1 MADEGQQNLKESGF
15 VKTVTKRALAPI
27 VATAA
32 TAATGY
38 AIRKG
43 AEVWEQRLRP
53 KVEEKGGGRALA
65 RNTLGHAAA
74 TFGAVQSAGP
84 VSEKVSSLTSET
96 VSSLAEKVHPGQSSG
111 PDMPSPAPEPS
122 MNDAER
128 KAERQRREQ
137 RRHERRQALEKAKS
151 S

>member
-1 MADEGQQNLKESGF
+1 MPEEQQQNSKKPGF
-15 VKTVTKRALAPI
+15 AKTVTKRALAPV

-43 AEVWEQRLRP
+43 TEIWEQRLRP
-53 KVEEKGGGRALA
+53 KVEEKGGARALA
-65 RNTLGHAAA
+65 RDTLGHAAG
-74 TFGAVQSAGP
+74 TLGGAVQSSP
-84 VSEKVSSLTSET
+84 VSET
-96 VSSLAEKVHPGQSSG
+96 VSSLTAKVSAGQG
-111 PDMPSPAPEPS
+111 DGADAPSPAQEPS

-137 RRHERRQALEKAKS
+137 RRQERRQALEQGKS